1 MGAEVGG
8 MGGLGGDKIEKKTCP
23 KIIPQFFTC
32 FNEM

>member
-8 MGGLGGDKIEKKTCP
+8 TGGLGDKIEKKTWP
-23 KIIPQFFTC
+23 KIIPQFLIC